1 MAWTIRDIQE
11 SLRKE
16 LKSKRFSHTLGVEYT
31 SICLAMKYG
40 EDLKKADLAGL
51 LHDCAKEFSDKKL
64 LKICKKNNEMIS
76 ETEEKNPFLLHG
88 KAGACVARDVY
99 EVTDETILDAIR
111 YHTTG
116 RPDMSLLEK
125 IVFTADYIEPG
136 RNHAPNLDALRKLA
150 FEDLDRAV
158 YEILEQTLSYLD
170 ESGSEIDQQTM
181 ITRDFYRK
189 ELNL

>member
-1 MAWTIRDIQE
+1 MAWTNYDIQD

-16 LKSKRFSHTLGVEYT
+16 LKNKRFLHTLGVEYT
-31 SICLAMKYG
+31 SVCLAMKYG

-64 LKICKKNNEMIS
+64 LKICRKNNEAVS
-76 ETEEKNPFLLHG
+76 AVEEKNPFLLHG
-88 KAGACVARDVY
+88 KAGACMARDIY
-99 EVTDETILDAIR
+99 EVTDETILNAIR

-116 RPDMSLLEK
+116 RPDMTLLEK

-136 RNHAPNLDALRKLA
+136 RDHAPHLDELRKLA

-158 YEILEQTLSYLD
+158 YEILEQTLSYLK
-170 ESGSEIDQQTM
+170 ESGGEIDEQTVT
-181 ITRDFYRK
+181 TRDFYRK